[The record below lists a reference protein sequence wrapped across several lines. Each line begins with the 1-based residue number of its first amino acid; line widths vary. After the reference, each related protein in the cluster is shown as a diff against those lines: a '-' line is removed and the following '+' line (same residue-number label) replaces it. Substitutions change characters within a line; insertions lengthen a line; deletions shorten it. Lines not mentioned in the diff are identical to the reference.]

1 MIIYKITNTVNGKVY
16 VGPPHYAIDGVNT
29 NKIARLVIGI
39 CINLCVNTVL
49 RILL

>member
-1 MIIYKITNTVNGKVY
+1 MIIYKITNTVNG
-16 VGPPHYAIDGVNT
+16 IDGVNT